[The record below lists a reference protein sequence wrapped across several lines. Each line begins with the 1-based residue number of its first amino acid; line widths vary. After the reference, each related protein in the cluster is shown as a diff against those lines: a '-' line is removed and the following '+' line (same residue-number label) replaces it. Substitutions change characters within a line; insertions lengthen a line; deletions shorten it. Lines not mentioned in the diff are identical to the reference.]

1 MDINTRRE
9 AAAAAFAAKGL
20 PTVKEEA
27 WRFTNVSRLNEETFD
42 ASWQAASISFDPFS
56 DLVVVFENGKWSKEA
71 SSLDGLPAGLRVR
84 SIMDSADVRLGT
96 LADSD
101 SGFVLSNTA
110 QFSDGVLIEVDAGV
124 VLEQPIHVVHLAD
137 SEGGSFAYR
146 HLIAAAADASVT
158 VVEEYI
164 GSAGVRYLTN
174 VVTEAFVADRA
185 KVDHY
190 KIQRESRAAYHFQTL
205 ESELGRDA
213 LFSNHAVTV
222 GGRLG
227 RNDIRGRLLGQESEA
242 ICNGLYLL
250 QEDQLFDTHLFMDHA
265 VPKCQSH
272 ELYKGILSDQ
282 ARAVFCGRILVQQDA
297 QETDA
302 IQSNGNLLL
311 SRAAKVNTMP
321 QLEIYADDV
330 KCTHGATIGE
340 LDEQALFYLQTRGVD
355 PKRAHAILTFAFA
368 NEVLDEVACSVV
380 KPRIEAMVQAW
391 LAGVDE

>member
-9 AAAAAFAAKGL
+9 EAAAAFAAKGL

-27 WRFTNVSRLNEETFD
+27 WRFTNVSRLNDETFD

-146 HLIAAAADASVT
+146 HLIEAAADASVT

-174 VVTEAFVADRA
+174 VVTEAFVADGA

>member
-9 AAAAAFAAKGL
+9 EAAAAFAAKGL

-27 WRFTNVSRLNEETFD
+27 WRFTNVSRLNDETFD

-174 VVTEAFVADRA
+174 VVTEAFVADGA

>member
-9 AAAAAFAAKGL
+9 EAAAAFAAKGL

-27 WRFTNVSRLNEETFD
+27 WRFTNVSRLNDETFD

-146 HLIAAAADASVT
+146 HLIAASADASVT

-174 VVTEAFVADRA
+174 VVTEAFVADGA